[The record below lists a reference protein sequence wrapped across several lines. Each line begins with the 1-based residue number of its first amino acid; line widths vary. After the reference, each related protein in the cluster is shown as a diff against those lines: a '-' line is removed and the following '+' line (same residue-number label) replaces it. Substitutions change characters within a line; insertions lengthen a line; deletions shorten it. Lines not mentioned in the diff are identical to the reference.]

1 MRLFV
6 VLLFRGS
13 SDLSQF
19 SFDRDDSF
27 GTVRAEAWEH
37 CVDVGVH
44 LKKRLDHLAH
54 SRGSGVLRE
63 NLRPLLHRLHLIA
76 HHCKNGAF
84 A

>member
-19 SFDRDDSF
+19 SFDCDDSF

-63 NLRPLLHRLHLIA
+63 NLRPLLHSFHLITHNRQDRA
-76 HHCKNGAF
+76 LA
-84 A
+84 